1 MSEAKKK
8 MTEEEILKSID
19 AIIDETLG
27 TEEQPAE
34 EAKEEVAKSE
44 ESKDTDKDA
53 NGGKD
58 KIKSGSPM
66 SAEQAEKAK
75 AKKSEDEKEE
85 DDEEDEKEEKSYK
98 KSEEQES
105 DLKKADKE
113 AMKKLA
119 DKEAKE
125 EVKEHEKDMHKKK
138 MKKSLDELSQVLDS
152 EELELIKAWREESEQ
167 AEKEAST
174 DVAKSV
180 VQAVSAQIED
190 LKKAFDARL
199 NEKDSL
205 IKSMSEEIKKL
216 SSQPAHSG
224 QAVSTLET
232 LEKGGSSETTL
243 SKSQVLDT
251 MLDLQKAGKGIT
263 SQHIAEFEVTK
274 NLSNPVVRALVM
286 EEAKKR
292 HSN

>member
-1 MSEAKKK
+1 MSKANKK

-19 AIIDETLG
+19 AIIEETLK
-27 TEEQPAE
+27 TEEQPTE
-34 EAKEEVAKSE
+34 EAKEVVAKSE
-44 ESKDTDKDA
+44 ESKNTDKDA

-66 SAEQAEKAK
+66 SVEQAEK
-75 AKKSEDEKEE
+75 SEEAEEESEEESEESEEKE
-85 DDEEDEKEEKSYK
+85 
-98 KSEEQES
+98 
-105 DLKKADKE
+105 ADKE
-113 AMKKLA
+113 KMKKLA

-125 EVKEHEKDMHKKK
+125 EVKEHEKTMHKK
-138 MKKSLDELSQVLDS
+138 MKKSLEELSEILDS

-167 AEKEAST
+167 AEKETST

-199 NEKDSL
+199 SEKDSL
-205 IKSMSEEIKKL
+205 IKAMSEEIKKL

-286 EEAKKR
+286 EETKKR
-292 HSN
+292 YSN

>member
-85 DDEEDEKEEKSYK
+85 DEEDEKEESK
-98 KSEEQES
+98 KSEEKEA
-105 DLKKADKE
+105 DLQKADKE

-125 EVKEHEKDMHKKK
+125 EVKEHEKEKHKKS
-138 MKKSLDELSQVLDS
+138 MKKSIEELSQVLDS

-205 IKSMSEEIKKL
+205 IKSMSDEIKKL

-274 NLSNPVVRALVM
+274 NLSNPAVRALVM

>member
-75 AKKSEDEKEE
+75 AKKSEDEKE
-85 DDEEDEKEEKSYK
+85 DEEDEKEEKSCK

-105 DLKKADKE
+105 DLQKADKE
-113 AMKKLA
+113 AMKEIA

-138 MKKSLDELSQVLDS
+138 MKKSLEELSDVLDS

-167 AEKEAST
+167 AEKEVST

-180 VQAVSAQIED
+180 VQAISTQIED

-205 IKSMSEEIKKL
+205 IKSMSDEIKKL

-232 LEKGGSSETTL
+232 LEKGGSSETIL

-286 EEAKKR
+286 EEVKKR

>member
-44 ESKDTDKDA
+44 ESKNTDKDA

-75 AKKSEDEKEE
+75 AKKSK
-85 DDEEDEKEEKSYK
+85 DEEDEKEEKSCK

-105 DLKKADKE
+105 DLQKADKE
-113 AMKKLA
+113 AMKEIA

-138 MKKSLDELSQVLDS
+138 MKKSLEELSDVLDS

-180 VQAVSAQIED
+180 VQAISAQIED
-190 LKKAFDARL
+190 LKKTFDARL

-205 IKSMSEEIKKL
+205 IKSMSDEIKKL

-232 LEKGGSSETTL
+232 LEKGGSSETIL

-286 EEAKKR
+286 EEVKKR

>member
-1 MSEAKKK
+1 

-34 EAKEEVAKSE
+34 QKEEVAKSE

-75 AKKSEDEKEE
+75 AKKSEDEDEE
-85 DDEEDEKEEKSYK
+85 EEEDEKEEKSYK
-98 KSEEQES
+98 KSEDS
-105 DLKKADKE
+105 SADLKKADKE

-167 AEKEAST
+167 AEKESST

-190 LKKAFDARL
+190 LKKSFDARL

-205 IKSMSEEIKKL
+205 IKSMSDEIKKL

-224 QAVSTLET
+224 QAVNTLET

-243 SKSQVLDT
+243 SKAQVLDT

-274 NLSNPVVRALVM
+274 NLSNPAVRSLVM
-286 EEAKKR
+286 DEVKRR

>member
-19 AIIDETLG
+19 AIIDETLRI
-27 TEEQPAE
+27 EEQTAE
-34 EAKEEVAKSE
+34 EQVAKSE

-66 SAEQAEKAK
+66 SVEQAEKAK
-75 AKKSEDEKEE
+75 AKKSEEDD
-85 DDEEDEKEEKSYK
+85 DDEEDEKQEKCYK
-98 KSEEQES
+98 KSH
-105 DLKKADKE
+105 LHKADKE
-113 AMKKLA
+113 SMKEIA

-125 EVKEHEKDMHKKK
+125 EVKEHEEEMHKKKKK
-138 MKKSLDELSQVLDS
+138 MKKSLEELSEVLDS

-174 DVAKSV
+174 DVAKAV

-205 IKSMSEEIKKL
+205 IKSLSDEIKKL

-292 HSN
+292 YSN